1 MSFNKNIGVLGAGS
15 WGTALVKMLS
25 ENCDKIFWYSRNDI
39 QIKEIIKTKK
49 NPKYLKDLEID
60 TDKISISSD
69 LNFIIDNSD
78 ILIIAIPSPYI
89 EKSLNEHKTA
99 LANKIIF
106 SGSKGVIP
114 ESHLVITEHLHK
126 EYNIPYKNL
135 GILSGPTH
143 AEEIAKGK
151 LSYLTVGSSNDE
163 ISKYLS
169 KKIFSPYVHTSISND
184 VIGIEYAATLK
195 NIYSILVGISF
206 GLGYGDNFISV
217 LISHCTKEMINF
229 IKSIDNVK
237 REFSHSAY
245 IGDLLVTTYSK
256 HSRNRTF
263 GEMIGEGLPVKK
275 AISKMSMIVEGYY
288 ATKNAYEISKSKNMN
303 FEIIKV
309 VHEILYNN
317 KNAELELKLLAE
329 KLN

>member
-126 EYNIPYKNL
+126 EYNIPFKNL

-169 KKIFSPYVHTSISND
+169 KKLFSPYVHTSLSND

-256 HSRNRTF
+256 HSRNRSF
-263 GEMIGEGLPVKK
+263 GEMIGKGLPVKK

>member
-78 ILIIAIPSPYI
+78 VLIIAIPSPYI

-169 KKIFSPYVHTSISND
+169 KKLFSPYVHTSLSND

-263 GEMIGEGLPVKK
+263 GEMIGKGLPVKE

>member
-25 ENCDKIFWYSRNDI
+25 ENCDKIFWFSRNDI

-60 TDKISISSD
+60 TNKISISSD

-89 EKSLNEHKTA
+89 EKSLNEYKTA
-99 LANKIIF
+99 LAHKIIF

-126 EYNIPYKNL
+126 EYNIPFKNL

-151 LSYLTVGSSNDE
+151 LSYLTVGSSNDA

-169 KKIFSPYVHTSISND
+169 KKLFSPYVHTSLSND

-256 HSRNRTF
+256 HSRNRAF

-288 ATKNAYEISKSKNMN
+288 ATKNACEISKSKNMN

>member
-69 LNFIIDNSD
+69 LNLIIDNSD

-169 KKIFSPYVHTSISND
+169 KKLFSPYVHTSISND

-245 IGDLLVTTYSK
+245 IGDLLVTTYSR

-263 GEMIGEGLPVKK
+263 GEMIGEELPVKK

>member
-126 EYNIPYKNL
+126 EYNIPFKNL

-169 KKIFSPYVHTSISND
+169 KKLFSPYIHTSLSND

>member
-25 ENCDKIFWYSRNDI
+25 ENCDKILWYSRNDI

-126 EYNIPYKNL
+126 QYNIPYKNL

-169 KKIFSPYVHTSISND
+169 KKLFSPYVHTSLSND

>member
-69 LNFIIDNSD
+69 LNLIIDNSD

-89 EKSLNEHKTA
+89 EKSLNKHKTA
-99 LANKIIF
+99 LASKIIF

-169 KKIFSPYVHTSISND
+169 KKLFSPYVHTSLSND

-317 KNAELELKLLAE
+317 KNAELEIKILAE

>member
-1 MSFNKNIGVLGAGS
+1 MNFNKNIGVLGAGS

-69 LNFIIDNSD
+69 LNLIIDNSD

-169 KKIFSPYVHTSISND
+169 KKLFSPYVHTSLSND

-245 IGDLLVTTYSK
+245 IGDLLVTTYSR

-263 GEMIGEGLPVKK
+263 GEMIGEELPVKK

>member
-25 ENCDKIFWYSRNDI
+25 ENSDKIFWYSRNDI

-126 EYNIPYKNL
+126 EYNIPFKNL

-169 KKIFSPYVHTSISND
+169 KKLFSPYVHTSLSND

-229 IKSIDNVK
+229 IKSIDHVK

>member
-25 ENCDKIFWYSRNDI
+25 ENCDKIFWFSRNDI

-89 EKSLNEHKTA
+89 EKSLNEYKTA
-99 LANKIIF
+99 LAHKIIF

-126 EYNIPYKNL
+126 EYNIPFKNL

-169 KKIFSPYVHTSISND
+169 KKLFSPYVHTSLSND

-263 GEMIGEGLPVKK
+263 GEMIGKGLPVKK

>member
-25 ENCDKIFWYSRNDI
+25 ENCDKIFWHSRNYI

-60 TDKISISSD
+60 TNKISISSD

-126 EYNIPYKNL
+126 EYNIPFKNL

-169 KKIFSPYVHTSISND
+169 KKLFSPYVHTSLSND

>member
-69 LNFIIDNSD
+69 LNLIIDNSD

-89 EKSLNEHKTA
+89 EKSLNKHKTA
-99 LANKIIF
+99 LASKIIF

-126 EYNIPYKNL
+126 QYNIPYKNL

-169 KKIFSPYVHTSISND
+169 KKLFSPYIHTSLSND

-317 KNAELELKLLAE
+317 KNAELEIKILAE

>member
-89 EKSLNEHKTA
+89 EKSLNKHKTS
-99 LANKIIF
+99 LASKIIF

-126 EYNIPYKNL
+126 QYNIPYKNL

-169 KKIFSPYVHTSISND
+169 KKLFSPYVHTSLSND

>member
-1 MSFNKNIGVLGAGS
+1 MSFDKNIGVLGAGS

-69 LNFIIDNSD
+69 LNLIIDNSD

-89 EKSLNEHKTA
+89 EKSLNKHKTA
-99 LANKIIF
+99 LASKIIF

-126 EYNIPYKNL
+126 QYNIPYKNL

-169 KKIFSPYVHTSISND
+169 KKLFSPYIHTSLSND

-263 GEMIGEGLPVKK
+263 GQVIGDGLPVKK

-317 KNAELELKLLAE
+317 KNAELEIKLLAE

>member
-126 EYNIPYKNL
+126 EYNIPFKNL

-169 KKIFSPYVHTSISND
+169 KKLFSPYVHTSISND

-263 GEMIGEGLPVKK
+263 GEMVGEGLPVKK

>member
-60 TDKISISSD
+60 TDKMSISSD

-169 KKIFSPYVHTSISND
+169 KKLFSPYVHTSLSND

-206 GLGYGDNFISV
+206 GLSYGDNFISV

-309 VHEILYNN
+309 VYEILYNN

>member
-1 MSFNKNIGVLGAGS
+1 MSFDKNIGVLGAGS

-39 QIKEIIKTKK
+39 QIKKIIKTKK

-69 LNFIIDNSD
+69 LNLIIDNSD

-169 KKIFSPYVHTSISND
+169 KKLFSPYVHTSLSND

-245 IGDLLVTTYSK
+245 IGDLLVTTYSR

-263 GEMIGEGLPVKK
+263 GEMIGEELPVKK

>member
-1 MSFNKNIGVLGAGS
+1 M
-15 WGTALVKMLS
+15 
-25 ENCDKIFWYSRNDI
+25 
-39 QIKEIIKTKK
+39 
-49 NPKYLKDLEID
+49 P
-60 TDKISISSD
+60 
-69 LNFIIDNSD
+69 
-78 ILIIAIPSPYI
+78 
-89 EKSLNEHKTA
+89 
-99 LANKIIF
+99 
-106 SGSKGVIP
+106 
-114 ESHLVITEHLHK
+114 
-126 EYNIPYKNL
+126 
-135 GILSGPTH
+135 
-143 AEEIAKGK
+143 
-151 LSYLTVGSSNDE
+151 
-163 ISKYLS
+163 
-169 KKIFSPYVHTSISND
+169 
-184 VIGIEYAATLK
+184 
-195 NIYSILVGISF
+195 ILVGISF

-263 GEMIGEGLPVKK
+263 GEMIGEGLHVKK

-288 ATKNAYEISKSKNMN
+288 AAKNAYEISKSKNMN

>member
-25 ENCDKIFWYSRNDI
+25 ENCNKIFWYSRNDI

-126 EYNIPYKNL
+126 EYNIPFKNL

-169 KKIFSPYVHTSISND
+169 KKLFSPYVHTSLSDD

-229 IKSIDNVK
+229 IKSIDNIK

-263 GEMIGEGLPVKK
+263 GEMIGEELPVKK

>member
-126 EYNIPYKNL
+126 QYNIPYKNL

-169 KKIFSPYVHTSISND
+169 KKLFSPYVHTSLSND

-263 GEMIGEGLPVKK
+263 GEMIGEGLHVKK

-288 ATKNAYEISKSKNMN
+288 AAKNAYEISKSKNMN

>member
-78 ILIIAIPSPYI
+78 VLIIAIPSPYI

-126 EYNIPYKNL
+126 KYNIPYKNL

-169 KKIFSPYVHTSISND
+169 KKLFSPYVHTSLSND

>member
-126 EYNIPYKNL
+126 QYNIPYKNL

-169 KKIFSPYVHTSISND
+169 KKLFSPYVHTSLSND

>member
-169 KKIFSPYVHTSISND
+169 KKLFSPYVHTSLSND

>member
-126 EYNIPYKNL
+126 QYNIPYKNL

-169 KKIFSPYVHTSISND
+169 KKLFSPYVHTSLSND

-263 GEMIGEGLPVKK
+263 GEMIGKGMPVKK

>member
-69 LNFIIDNSD
+69 LNLIIDNSD

-89 EKSLNEHKTA
+89 EKSLNKHKTA

-169 KKIFSPYVHTSISND
+169 KKLFSPYVHTSISND

-263 GEMIGEGLPVKK
+263 GEMIGEELPVKK

-317 KNAELELKLLAE
+317 KNAELELKILAE

>member
-60 TDKISISSD
+60 TDKMSISSD

-89 EKSLNEHKTA
+89 EKSLNDHKTA

-126 EYNIPYKNL
+126 QYNIPYKNL

-169 KKIFSPYVHTSISND
+169 KKLFSPYVHTSLSND

>member
-1 MSFNKNIGVLGAGS
+1 MSFDKNVGVLGAGS

-69 LNFIIDNSD
+69 LNLIIDNSD

-169 KKIFSPYVHTSISND
+169 KKLFSPYVHTSLSND

-245 IGDLLVTTYSK
+245 IGDLLVTTYSR

-263 GEMIGEGLPVKK
+263 GEMIGEELPVKK

>member
-69 LNFIIDNSD
+69 LNLIIDNSD

-169 KKIFSPYVHTSISND
+169 KKLFSPYVHTSISND

-263 GEMIGEGLPVKK
+263 GEMIGEELPVKK

>member
-25 ENCDKIFWYSRNDI
+25 ENCDKIFWYSRNHI

-169 KKIFSPYVHTSISND
+169 KKLFSPYVHTSLSND

-263 GEMIGEGLPVKK
+263 GEMIGKGLPVKK

>member
-25 ENCDKIFWYSRNDI
+25 ENCDKIFWYSRNNI

-69 LNFIIDNSD
+69 LNLIIDNSD

-169 KKIFSPYVHTSISND
+169 KKLFSPYVHTSLSND

>member
-69 LNFIIDNSD
+69 LNLIIDNSD

-126 EYNIPYKNL
+126 EYNISFKNL

-169 KKIFSPYVHTSISND
+169 KKLFSPYVHTSLSND

-317 KNAELELKLLAE
+317 KNTELELKILAE

>member
-169 KKIFSPYVHTSISND
+169 KKLFSPYVHTSLSND

-317 KNAELELKLLAE
+317 KNAELELKLLAK